1 VSEKTEQRVQRV
13 LERELAHVDSPE
25 TAAQVVEQAEQLAG
39 GATEQDAAEHA
50 KNEPL
55 PADVALLQA
64 TRQAPREERSA
75 VVLAEAAAQAVAPTA
90 EAPAVVKGAQA
101 ALGPTPSPPEAE
113 RGRAL
118 LQEAALQRMS
128 PRDSLDARLFLA
140 INNLPHGRLGDRAT
154 DLITIACRG
163 GWIWA
168 LAVGVARL
176 RGVPCTGPA
185 LLELLPCVA
194 GATLIVEH
202 PIKAYFRRRRPFVDV
217 IRAVVIG
224 KKPGSWS
231 FPSGHTT
238 SSFAAATVLAARWP
252 RRAPI
257 FFGVA
262 AGVGL
267 SRIYA
272 GAHYPGDVL
281 SGAWMGITLAGA
293 LRTVVR
299 ILLGSRLR

>member
-1 VSEKTEQRVQRV
+1 MSDKTEQHVQRT
-13 LERELAHVDSPE
+13 LERELARVDSPK
-25 TAAQVVEQAEQLAG
+25 TAAQVIEQAERLAAG
-39 GATEQDAAEHA
+39 RTEQDAADGA
-50 KNEPL
+50 KSEPL
-55 PADVALLQA
+55 PSDAALVQA
-64 TRQAPREERSA
+64 ARQAPREDRPA
-75 VVLAEAAAQAVAPTA
+75 VALAEAAAQAVAPTA
-90 EAPAVVKGAQA
+90 DAAAVVKGAQA
-101 ALGPTPSPPEAE
+101 ALGPAPSPPQAE

-140 INNLPHGRLGDRAT
+140 INNLPHGRAGDRAIN
-154 DLITIACRG
+154 LMTIAFRG
-163 GWIWA
+163 GWIWT
-168 LAVGVARL
+168 LAIGVAGL
-176 RGVPCTGPA
+176 RGVPGTGPA

-194 GATLIVEH
+194 GATLVVEH

-257 FFGVA
+257 FFGIA

-272 GAHYPGDVL
+272 GAHYPGDVF

-299 ILLGSRLR
+299 SLLGSRLR